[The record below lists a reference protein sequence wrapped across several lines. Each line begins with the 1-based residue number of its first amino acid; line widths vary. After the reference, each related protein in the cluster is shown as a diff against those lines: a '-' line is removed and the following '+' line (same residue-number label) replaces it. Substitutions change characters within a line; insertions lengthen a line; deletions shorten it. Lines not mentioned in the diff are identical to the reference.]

1 MPGVIVETVGSETIA
16 AIGKFLYHNFT
27 TALVF
32 RSRGFNLNR
41 TVLLKLYEKRN
52 KAIATQME
60 SQLKMK
66 IAQQVRIHLFV
77 NVMRDGVV
85 TVVIDPGLFPIC
97 S

>member
-1 MPGVIVETVGSETIA
+1 MPDVIVERVGSETIA
-16 AIGKFLYHNFT
+16 AIGKFLYNFT

-41 TVLLKLYEKRN
+41 TVLLEFYEKRN
-52 KAIATQME
+52 KAIATPME

-66 IAQQVRIHLFV
+66 IVQQVRIHLFV